1 MDPGVKPRGDS
12 FCVATARE
20 LVEALKRS
28 VDGRKSGGSAR
39 KSSSGSSR
47 RKAG

>member
-12 FCVATARE
+12 FCVATARD

-28 VDGRKSGGSAR
+28 VDGRRGGKSSG